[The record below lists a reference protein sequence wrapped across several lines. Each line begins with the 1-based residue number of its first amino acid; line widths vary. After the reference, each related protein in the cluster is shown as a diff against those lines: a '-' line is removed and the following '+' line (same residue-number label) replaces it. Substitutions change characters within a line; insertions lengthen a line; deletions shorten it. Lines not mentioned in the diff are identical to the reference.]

1 MTGFF
6 SGAPAAFYFVT
17 LKVRVYNF
25 GMTRIEFTTVDVNV
39 RIPSYKSVCVCV
51 RTDARRAA
59 VVPSPTPGVQLEPAW
74 TRRRSVTLLAATQ
87 ERCLPLL
94 QMSCSIILTTERKI
108 YDMIPSSLSIPLI
121 V

>member
-1 MTGFF
+1 MTVWYIFI
-6 SGAPAAFYFVT
+6 STAPAAFCFVT
-17 LKVRVYNF
+17 LNILVYNF
-25 GMTRIEFTTVDVNV
+25 GMIRIEFIIIDITM
-39 RIPSYKSVCVCV
+39 SVIRVSMY
-51 RTDARRAA
+51 RTGARRVA

-108 YDMIPSSLSIPLI
+108 YDMIPSSLFLYL
-121 V
+121 